1 MTDLQIEPVAR
12 VLLGVP
18 NKHLSKST
26 ELRYGTHGSLKI
38 DLNKNAW
45 FDHEANCG
53 GGVLDLVNREIGG
66 DHSDARRWL
75 ADNGL
80 EAKPNGPAAGTGRYI
95 AYDYRNEHR
104 QLLFQAVRYEPK
116 RFSQCRPDGHG
127 GLIWNLDGVRRV
139 PYRLPELIEAIAA
152 KKGIVIVEGEKDVE
166 ALRAL
171 DIAATTCSGGAGKW
185 RDEYNQ
191 HFKDASVIIIGD
203 NDEPGRNHARNV
215 ATALAS
221 IAARV
226 RVLDLATCWPECPP
240 KGDVSD
246 WLAAG
251 GTREA
256 RIELIK
262 QAPNCAEPVQASWS
276 KSVFTADALQKM
288 TFPPLNYLL
297 PGLIPEGLCLF
308 VSRPKLGKSWFVLDL
323 AIATSASRFVLGDL
337 KPTPGDVLY
346 LALEDGR
353 RRLQR
358 RLTKLL
364 PTFSGTW
371 PPGLKF
377 ATEWP
382 RSDQGGLRDIESW
395 ITSSENPRLVI
406 VDTLAQF
413 RKMATGKNVYLED
426 YAALSDLQKLTSKY
440 NVTIIVVHHDRKS
453 GADDVFDTV
462 SGSLG
467 LPAAADTIAILKREA
482 SAVTLHVR
490 WRDVEEAEKALQF
503 DKATCRWTI
512 LGEASEV
519 RRSDER
525 SRVLI
530 ALGEAG
536 EPLPITEIISLAH
549 LVGRNA
555 ADNLLLR
562 MVRDGDVVRIKR
574 GLYCLPETQDSKR
587 MREMRE
593 KDRSERKPLKD
604 QEDNAESVNLTHLTQ
619 VSKGERKLA
628 AAEDYLGPPGDNP
641 ADFLGDIPDFLDRR
655 KQQARN

>member
-1 MTDLQIEPVAR
+1 MTDLHIEPVAR
-12 VLLGVP
+12 ALLGAP
-18 NKHLSKST
+18 NKLLSKDK

-38 DLNKNAW
+38 DLNRNAW

-53 GGVLDLVNREIGG
+53 GGVLDLINREVGG

-80 EAKPNGPAAGTGRYI
+80 EPKISGHAAGTGRQTN
-95 AYDYRNEHR
+95 YDYFNEHWE
-104 QLLFQAVRYEPK
+104 LLFRVVRFEPK
-116 RFSQCRPDGHG
+116 DFRQRRPDGRG
-127 GLIWNLDGVRRV
+127 GWIGNLEGVRRV
-139 PYRLPELIEAIAA
+139 PYRLPELINAIAA
-152 KKGIVIVEGEKDVE
+152 KKDVVIVEGEKDVE
-166 ALRAL
+166 ALRTL

-185 RDEYNQ
+185 REEYNQ
-191 HFKDASVIIIGD
+191 HFKGASVVIIGD
-203 NDEPGRNHARNV
+203 NDEPGRNHARDV
-215 ATALAS
+215 AKVLTPVV
-221 IAARV
+221 ARV
-226 RVLDLATCWPECPP
+226 RVLDLAACWPECPP
-240 KGDVSD
+240 KGDISD

-256 RIELIK
+256 LIELIK
-262 QAPNCAEPVQASWS
+262 QAPDYAEPVQANWS

-308 VSRPKLGKSWFVLDL
+308 VSRPKLGKSWLALDL

-395 ITSSENPRLVI
+395 ITSSKNPRLVI

-426 YAALSDLQKLTSKY
+426 YAAISDLQKLASTY
-440 NVTIIVVHHDRKS
+440 NVTVIVVHHDRKS
-453 GADDVFDTV
+453 GADDVLDTV

-467 LPAAADTIAILKREA
+467 LTGAADTIAVMKREA
-482 SAVTLHVR
+482 GAVTLHIR
-490 WRDVEEAEKALQF
+490 GRDVEESEKALQF
-503 DKATCRWTI
+503 NKATCRWSI
-512 LGEASEV
+512 LGEASEI

-525 SRVLI
+525 NRVLG
-530 ALGEAG
+530 ALREAG
-536 EPLPITEIISLAH
+536 EPLTTNEIISLAG
-549 LVGRNA
+549 LVSRTA
-555 ADNLLLR
+555 ADKLLLR
-562 MVRDGDVVRIKR
+562 MASDGQIEKLKR
-574 GLYCLPETQDSKR
+574 GFYGLPGGSSPTQ
-587 MREMRE
+587 RE
-593 KDRSERKPLKD
+593 KWEKGRIEPKPLKE
-604 QEDNAESVNLTHLTQ
+604 QKDNGQSPNLPPLPRDLDEGDLPSPEVANGPDPDDYTFHLDD
-619 VSKGERKLA
+619 
-628 AAEDYLGPPGDNP
+628 DYP
-641 ADFLGDIPDFLDRR
+641 AMPEFLVRS
-655 KQQARN
+655 Q

>member
-1 MTDLQIEPVAR
+1 MAMPR
-12 VLLGVP
+12 
-18 NKHLSKST
+18 
-26 ELRYGTHGSLKI
+26 
-38 DLNKNAW
+38 
-45 FDHEANCG
+45 
-53 GGVLDLVNREIGG
+53 
-66 DHSDARRWL
+66 
-75 ADNGL
+75 
-80 EAKPNGPAAGTGRYI
+80 
-95 AYDYRNEHR
+95 EHR

-191 HFKDASVIIIGD
+191 HFKGASVVIIGD
-203 NDEPGRNHARNV
+203 NDEPGRNHARDV
-215 ATALAS
+215 ATALAP

-226 RVLDLATCWPECPP
+226 RVLDLVGCWPECPP
-240 KGDVSD
+240 KGDISD

-251 GTREA
+251 GAREKL
-256 RIELIK
+256 IELIK
-262 QAPNCAEPVQASWS
+262 QALDYAEPAEANVSN
-276 KSVFTADALQKM
+276 SVFTADALQTM

-308 VSRPKLGKSWFVLDL
+308 VSRPKLGKSWFALDL
-323 AIATSASRFVLGDL
+323 AIATTTSRFVLGDL
-337 KPTPGDVLY
+337 KPAPGDVLY

-371 PPGLKF
+371 PSGLTF

-382 RSDQGGLRDIESW
+382 RSDQGGLTDIENW
-395 ITSSENPRLVI
+395 ITSSKNPRLVI

-413 RKMATGKNVYLED
+413 RKMATGRNVYLED
-426 YAALSDLQKLTSKY
+426 YAAISELQKLASKY
-440 NVTIIVVHHDRKS
+440 NLTIIVVHHDRKS
-453 GADDVFDTV
+453 VADDVFDTV

-467 LPAAADTIAILKREA
+467 LTGAADTIAIMKREGG
-482 SAVTLHVR
+482 AVTLHVR
-490 WRDVEEAEKALQF
+490 GRDVEEAEKALRF

-525 SRVLI
+525 GRVLTT
-530 ALGEAG
+530 LEEAG
-536 EPLPITEIISLAH
+536 EPLPISEIISLAH
-549 LVGRNA
+549 LVNRNA
-555 ADNLLLR
+555 ADALLFR
-562 MVRDGDVVRIKR
+562 MVKDGDIERIKR
-574 GLYCLPETQDSKR
+574 GRYCLPGSSEDVPEN
-587 MREMRE
+587 MRKMRKKE
-593 KDRSERKPLKD
+593 RSGPKPLNE
-604 QEDNAESVNLTHLTQ
+604 QVDNGQSNDLTHLTQ
-619 VSKGERKLA
+619 VSEGERKLA
-628 AAEDYLGPPGDNP
+628 AAEDYLGPPGDDP
-641 ADFLGDIPDFLDRR
+641 ADLDIPTFLRR
-655 KQQARN
+655 